1 MNRAVNIVQD
11 MDEQVWW
18 GEEESAVGT
27 VHQDS
32 VRIFQVVK
40 KEAWHI
46 FVAEETMR
54 CEVEGMVVSYFV

>member
-32 VRIFQVVK
+32 VSIFQVVK
-40 KEAWHI
+40 KEAWHV
-46 FVAEETMR
+46 FVA
-54 CEVEGMVVSYFV
+54 